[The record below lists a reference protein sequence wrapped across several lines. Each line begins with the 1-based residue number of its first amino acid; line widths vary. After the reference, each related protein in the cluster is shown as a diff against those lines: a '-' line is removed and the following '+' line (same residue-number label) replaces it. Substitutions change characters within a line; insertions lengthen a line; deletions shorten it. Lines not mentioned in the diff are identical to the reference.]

1 MECPHGTVR
10 NGRQTRPVHQ
20 LAELIT
26 QMTATDSQPD
36 PKAAAFALYPEIEAM
51 FAEFPRYREEIL
63 PSRYWEELN
72 HKNLAQL
79 ADSRYENFKRTLARN
94 YFTGIINPFNVQM
107 RFLMREAGIWQSTKL
122 IASAIF
128 SPRHKL
134 LKRKHTIFCN
144 LLTNLLWAYVEK
156 NDRNG
161 NLERLSEPLEGN
173 PIQVI
178 RNGRLISQ
186 DLANSLIEYETI
198 LHPDL
203 DKREVRTI
211 LELGPGYGRTA
222 YVFLELQPACRYI
235 LVDIPPALY
244 VAQRYLSN
252 VFAER
257 KTFGFRPFSD
267 FEAVRAD
274 FDEAE
279 IIFLTP
285 NQLALLPGNSVDLS
299 INISSLHAMR
309 PDQIRYYFAEIERLT
324 RKYFYFK
331 QWQETTIPY
340 DNETIREA
348 DYPVGSDW
356 KLLNRQQCKV
366 QAKFFEALY
375 ELPLTSTTQNS
386 YTTAT

>member
-1 MECPHGTVR
+1 
-10 NGRQTRPVHQ
+10 
-20 LAELIT
+20 
-26 QMTATDSQPD
+26 MTETDSHPD
-36 PKAAAFALYPEIEAM
+36 PVAAAFALYPEIEAM
-51 FAEFPRYREEIL
+51 FAEYPTYREEIL
-63 PSRYWEELN
+63 PSRYWEELTR
-72 HKNLAQL
+72 KNLAQL
-79 ADSRYENFKRTLARN
+79 SDSKYENFKRTLARD
-94 YFTGIINPFNVQM
+94 YFTWIVNPFNIQM
-107 RFLMREAGIWQSTKL
+107 RFLMRKAGVWQSMKS
-122 IASAIF
+122 IAGAIF
-128 SPRHKL
+128 SPRQKL
-134 LKRKHTIFCN
+134 LKRKHTIFYN

-156 NDRNG
+156 NDRDG

-173 PIQVI
+173 PFRVI
-178 RNGRLISQ
+178 RNDRLISQ

-274 FDEAE
+274 FEEAE

-285 NQLALLPGNSVDLS
+285 NQLELLPENAVDLS

-309 PDQIRYYFAEIERLT
+309 PDQIRYYFTEIERFT

-331 QWQETTIPY
+331 QWQESTIPIE
-340 DNETIREA
+340 NETIREA

-356 KLLNRQQCKV
+356 KLLNRQQCRV
-366 QAKFFEALY
+366 QADFFEALY
-375 ELPLTSTTQNS
+375 ELPLTSTAQNS
-386 YTTAT
+386 YTTET

>member
-1 MECPHGTVR
+1 
-10 NGRQTRPVHQ
+10 
-20 LAELIT
+20 
-26 QMTATDSQPD
+26 MTATDSQPD
-36 PKAAAFALYPEIEAM
+36 PVAAAFALYPEIEAM
-51 FAEFPRYREEIL
+51 FAEFPKYREEIL
-63 PSRYWEELN
+63 PSRYWEELSR
-72 HKNLAQL
+72 KNLAQL

-94 YFTGIINPFNVQM
+94 YFTWIVNPFNKQM
-107 RFLMREAGIWQSTKL
+107 RFLMREAGIWHSTKI
-122 IASAIF
+122 IASAII
-128 SPRHKL
+128 SQRHKL
-134 LKRKHTIFCN
+134 LKRKHTIFYN

-156 NDRNG
+156 NDRDG
-161 NLERLSEPLEGN
+161 NLDRLSEPLEGN
-173 PIQVI
+173 PLRVI

-186 DLANSLIEYETI
+186 DLANSLLEYETI

-203 DKREVRTI
+203 DRREVRTI

-222 YVFLELQPACRYI
+222 YVFLELQPGCRYV

-257 KTFGFRPFSD
+257 KIFGFRPFSD

-274 FDEAE
+274 FDKAE

-285 NQLALLPGNSVDLS
+285 NQLELLPGNSVDLS

-309 PDQIRYYFAEIERLT
+309 PDQIRYYFTEIERLT

-331 QWQETTIPY
+331 QWQETTIPF

-356 KLLNRQQCKV
+356 KLLNRQQCRV

-375 ELPLTSTTQNS
+375 ELPLAPSAQNS
-386 YTTAT
+386 HTTAT